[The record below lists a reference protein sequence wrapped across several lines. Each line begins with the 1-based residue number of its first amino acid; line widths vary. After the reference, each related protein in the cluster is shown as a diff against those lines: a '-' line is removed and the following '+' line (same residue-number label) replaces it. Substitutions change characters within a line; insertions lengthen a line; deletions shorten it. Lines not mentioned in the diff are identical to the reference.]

1 MEEKE
6 FKGVR
11 EGNLRRK
18 ANKILAN
25 AESEGRAVNAQEQD
39 RLKDLKSKAMSA
51 EARNQKKKQRYS
63 EYKER
68 VDDKRERYADKM
80 EGKGILTREQA
91 MGRFDN
97 LRGIKARSAEILQNT
112 LKQDGEAPADEN
124 GDRKTGFALDQ
135 DHIAQGMSDVP
146 EDPVY
151 NESNPA
157 SRFMLDT
164 GESGFGNV

>member
-1 MEEKE
+1 MIGFDKEKFYKKASEEFVSKVD
-6 FKGVR
+6 KDI
-11 EGNLRRK
+11 NL
-18 ANKILAN
+18 
-25 AESEGRAVNAQEQD
+25 
-39 RLKDLKSKAMSA
+39 SKKYTSFD
-51 EARNQKKKQRYS
+51 EAGEDKKQRIRDRD
-63 EYKER
+63 ERKQKRFAEHKER
-68 VDDKRERYADKM
+68 VDAKRERYADKM
-80 EGKGILTREQA
+80 EGKGILSREQA

-124 GDRKTGFALDQ
+124 GDRKTGFALNQ

-164 GESGFGNV
+164 EEGGFGNV

>member
-1 MEEKE
+1 MIGFDKEKFYKKASEEFVSKVD
-6 FKGVR
+6 KDI
-11 EGNLRRK
+11 NL
-18 ANKILAN
+18 
-25 AESEGRAVNAQEQD
+25 
-39 RLKDLKSKAMSA
+39 SKKYTSFD
-51 EARNQKKKQRYS
+51 EAGEDKKQRIRDRD
-63 EYKER
+63 ERKQKRFAEHKER
-68 VDDKRERYADKM
+68 VDAKRQRYADKM

-91 MGRFDN
+91 LGRFDN

-124 GDRKTGFALDQ
+124 GDRKTGFALNQ

-164 GESGFGNV
+164 EEGGFGNV